1 MPFIIVVGIA
11 LVGYIFG
18 AITLSSYNEIKKT
31 ALDKRSVV
39 YSTLGFGL
47 MLYAFSSAG
56 NLGFTNPIVVISAI
70 IGILIVIT
78 FIRRQLSITN
88 PLLNLKVFKSK
99 IFTFSTITSMIVMM
113 SMVGPALLIPLFV
126 QNGLGLSAFM
136 SGLVIMPGAILNG
149 IMSVYTGKIYDKYG
163 PRLLILI
170 GFIIL
175 IVTTASLSFLKY
187 DSSYT
192 MLVVVYA
199 IRMFAVSLLMMPI
212 NTAGINALRNE
223 DISHGTAIMNF
234 GRVMAGSLG
243 TALMVT
249 FMSIGAKYSALVL
262 QQVRTMK
269 YYKDRVLQLV

>member
-1 MPFIIVVGIA
+1 MDLQWDWFGHTICSTIGPTFSGLIIDNTSWRVPFIIVVGIA

-18 AITLSSYNEIKKT
+18 AITLSSYNEIKS

-113 SMVGPALLIPLFV
+113 SMVGRP
-126 QNGLGLSAFM
+126 S
-136 SGLVIMPGAILNG
+136 
-149 IMSVYTGKIYDKYG
+149 
-163 PRLLILI
+163 
-170 GFIIL
+170 
-175 IVTTASLSFLKY
+175 
-187 DSSYT
+187 
-192 MLVVVYA
+192 
-199 IRMFAVSLLMMPI
+199 
-212 NTAGINALRNE
+212 
-223 DISHGTAIMNF
+223 
-234 GRVMAGSLG
+234 
-243 TALMVT
+243 
-249 FMSIGAKYSALVL
+249 
-262 QQVRTMK
+262 
-269 YYKDRVLQLV
+269 